1 MIPLKY
7 NLRSLTVRKTSSLL
21 SVIGVALV
29 VFVLAAALMLSAGI
43 RKTLASSG
51 RDDVAIVIRKG
62 SEAELS
68 SSLEDPLVGLI
79 ASQPGVARHE
89 NRAVGIGESV
99 LVISLE
105 KVGTPGLTNIQ
116 VRGVSPE
123 SKLLGRQIT
132 MVKGREARP
141 GSDEVVIGKRLE
153 GRFRGM
159 TLGST
164 FEFRSNRP
172 ATVVGVFSAGGSSHE
187 SEIFVDHDT
196 LRAAFGRAGNVSSVR
211 VKLESPAAFDG
222 FRAAVENDKRLG
234 LEALT
239 ERKYYERL
247 SEGTSL
253 FVSVLGSVIAIF
265 CSLGAMIGAMITMY
279 GAVSNRRREIG
290 TLRALGFP
298 RRQVLLSFLIESL
311 VLAALGGGFGCVG
324 ALLVG
329 SVEISMMNFA
339 SFSEIV
345 FRLDP
350 TPEALVTALIAA
362 GVMGLIGGLLPAIRA
377 ARIPVL
383 DAMRA

>member
-7 NLRSLTVRKTSSLL
+7 NLRSLTVRKTSNLL

-51 RDDVAIVIRKG
+51 RDDIAIVIRKG

-105 KVGTPGLTNIQ
+105 KVGTAGLTNIQ

-159 TLGST
+159 SLGST

-311 VLAALGGGFGCVG
+311 LLAALGGGLGCAG

-350 TPEALVTALIAA
+350 TLEALLTALIAA